1 MIPVDIVENGLGIPV
16 IPVVDDDPVVAQ
28 APAAVVA
35 TNGIGI
41 PIVLGEKNGIPMI
54 IEGLPE

>member
-1 MIPVDIVENGLGIPV
+1 MIPVVIVENGLGIPV

-41 PIVLGEKNGIPMI
+41 PIVLVEKNGIPMI